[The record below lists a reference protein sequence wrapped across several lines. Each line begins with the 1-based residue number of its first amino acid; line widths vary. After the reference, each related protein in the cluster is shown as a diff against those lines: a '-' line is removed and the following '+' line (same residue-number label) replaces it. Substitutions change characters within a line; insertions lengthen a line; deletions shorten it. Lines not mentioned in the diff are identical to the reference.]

1 MERKRSR
8 EIERKGKKEG
18 EGEKKRGNLNQIL
31 NGLQI
36 SCISL
41 PECYKTECKYKS
53 IQNLV

>member
-8 EIERKGKKEG
+8 EIERKEKKEE

-41 PECYKTECKYKS
+41 PDCCGTECKCKS
-53 IQNLV
+53 IQKSV

>member
-1 MERKRSR
+1 MEKKRGR
-8 EIERKGKKEG
+8 EIARKGKKEG

-41 PECYKTECKYKS
+41 PESCGTECKCKS
-53 IQNLV
+53 IQKLV

>member
-41 PECYKTECKYKS
+41 PDCCGTECKCKS
-53 IQNLV
+53 IQKSV

>member
-1 MERKRSR
+1 MERKSSR

-31 NGLQI
+31 NGQQI

-41 PECYKTECKYKS
+41 PDCCGTECKRKS
-53 IQNLV
+53 IQKSV